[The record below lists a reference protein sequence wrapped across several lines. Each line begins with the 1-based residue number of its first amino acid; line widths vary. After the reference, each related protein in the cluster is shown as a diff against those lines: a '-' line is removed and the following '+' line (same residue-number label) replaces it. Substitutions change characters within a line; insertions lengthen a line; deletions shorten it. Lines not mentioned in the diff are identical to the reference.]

1 MDPPS
6 WSPQSSREGSS
17 VTCPRS
23 SPRALEGVREGF
35 PEAVGPVLS
44 TEEEKKLP
52 ERVVMSKGA
61 GTRNCK
67 KILGGAREKR
77 RDSSLQPVQSF
88 LEKIAKRK
96 LEREAGRRCGP

>member
-23 SPRALEGVREGF
+23 TWSSPRALEGVREGF
-35 PEAVGPVLS
+35 PEVVGPVLS
-44 TEEEKKLP
+44 TEEGKKLP

-88 LEKIAKRK
+88 LEKNSQADTG
-96 LEREAGRRCGP
+96 ERSR